1 MDIQAIISPS
11 ILTAIILIAIILI
24 SLTIHEFAHAFVANL
39 FGDPTAKMDG
49 RMSLN
54 PIRHWDPVGT
64 TLIVGLIIVGF
75 IFLRAFGL
83 PLPVFG
89 WGKPVPVDERNFDN
103 PKLYGIQTALAGPMS
118 NLILAALLALAHNYI
133 FSGGIIGGVLQ
144 LAIYINI
151 FLMFFNLL
159 PIPPLDGSRLL
170 RLFLPEQT
178 YFALAS
184 SPLLF
189 FGIFFFVFFFLLEYL
204 VIATQS
210 LTSILLSL

>member
-1 MDIQAIISPS
+1 MDIQGTVLTSALVGLGV
-11 ILTAIILIAIILI
+11 ILLVLM
-24 SLTIHEFAHAFVANL
+24 SLTVHEFAHALVANL

-54 PIRHWDPVGT
+54 PLRHWDPVGT
-64 TLIVGLIIVGF
+64 TLLVGLLV
-75 IFLRAFGL
+75 LRMFGL
-83 PLPVFG
+83 NLPVFG

-103 PKLYGIQTALAGPMS
+103 PRLYGIQTALAGPMS
-118 NLILAALLALAHNYI
+118 NFILAILFALLYRFVALPSELAVII
-133 FSGGIIGGVLQ
+133 FLGIYL
-144 LAIYINI
+144 NI

-184 SPLLF
+184 NPLLF
-189 FGIFFFVFFFLLEYL
+189 FGIFFLVIFFLLDYL
-204 VIATQS
+204 VFASNQ
-210 LTSILLSL
+210 LTALLIGG

>member
-1 MDIQAIISPS
+1 MDIQGTFLFSFISGAS
-11 ILTAIILIAIILI
+11 VIVIILM
-24 SLTIHEFAHAFVANL
+24 SLSIHEFAHAFVANL

-54 PIRHWDPVGT
+54 PLRHWDPVGT
-64 TLIVGLIIVGF
+64 TLLVGLLV
-75 IFLRAFGL
+75 LRMFGL
-83 PLPVFG
+83 NLPVFG

-118 NLILAALLALAHNYI
+118 NFILAVI
-133 FSGGIIGGVLQ
+133 FAGIFRYFSPTGIIEYIIFI
-144 LAIYINI
+144 AIYLNI

-170 RLFLPEQT
+170 RLFIPERT

-189 FGIFFFVFFFLLEYL
+189 FGIFFFVIFFLLDYL
-204 VIATQS
+204 ILASTKLATF
-210 LTSILLSL
+210 LIGA

>member
-1 MDIQAIISPS
+1 MEIQGT
-11 ILTAIILIAIILI
+11 LLI
-24 SLTIHEFAHAFVANL
+24 SALVGLGVIVLVLMSLTVHEFAHAFVANL

-54 PIRHWDPVGT
+54 PLRHWDPVGT
-64 TLIVGLIIVGF
+64 TLLVGLLVLR
-75 IFLRAFGL
+75 IFGVN
-83 PLPVFG
+83 LPVFG

-103 PKLYGIQTALAGPMS
+103 PRLYGIQTALAGPMS
-118 NLILAALLALAHNYI
+118 NLLLAIAFAALYRFVPLPGEFAVII
-133 FSGGIIGGVLQ
+133 FLGVYLN
-144 LAIYINI
+144 L

-184 SPLLF
+184 NPLLF
-189 FGIFFFVFFFLLEYL
+189 FGIFFLVIFFLLDYL
-204 VIATQS
+204 VLASNQMTA
-210 LTSILLSL
+210 LLIGS

>member
-1 MDIQAIISPS
+1 MEFQGSISVS
-11 ILTAIILIAIILI
+11 VITGLSLIVIILM
-24 SLTIHEFAHAFVANL
+24 SLTVHEFAHAFVANL

-54 PIRHWDPVGT
+54 PLRHWDPIGT
-64 TLIVGLIIVGF
+64 TLLVGLLV
-75 IFLRAFGL
+75 LRMFGL

-118 NLILAALLALAHNYI
+118 NFILALVLAILHKFIVFPGI
-133 FSGGIIGGVLQ
+133 FEAIIF
-144 LAIYINI
+144 LAIYLNI

-170 RLFLPEQT
+170 RLFLPADT
-178 YFALAS
+178 YYALAGN
-184 SPLLF
+184 PLLF
-189 FGIFFFVFFFLLEYL
+189 FGVFFIVLFFLLDYL
-204 VIATQS
+204 VWASGS
-210 LTSILLSL
+210 LTSFLLSL